1 MTLIYWVAKRLE
13 YIERHVHIE
22 IWRIRRIHYWLNRL
36 ALALTV
42 LSAVLPIAGLWIAW
56 ASLPARMDVLTMIGF
71 AITNVLVVFYAV
83 TSYLFWNAPID
94 LIEQKLQTENWNRYR
109 NIRVHTKISEQIFR
123 DKQKIID
130 LDWTAANAPGRNG
143 PGNPAMRRAG

>member
-1 MTLIYWVAKRLE
+1 MPLRP
-13 YIERHVHIE
+13 
-22 IWRIRRIHYWLNRL
+22 N
-36 ALALTV
+36 
-42 LSAVLPIAGLWIAW
+42 
-56 ASLPARMDVLTMIGF
+56 
-71 AITNVLVVFYAV
+71 
-83 TSYLFWNAPID
+83 LFWNAPID
-94 LIEQKLQTENWNRYR
+94 LIEQKFQTENWNRYR